1 MKVDAFKKKDYSFT
15 ADLYTFTKTT
25 DAAGG
30 QVLNYKLARTIQL
43 AAVTGMF
50 GKMTVY
56 FQDSEEDVVVN
67 CQLQNLKDAS
77 GIEMNPGYIWAID
90 QFAPNINMWGHREG
104 FRGRITFFGTPA

>member
-30 QVLNYKLARTIQL
+30 NVNTYTLARTIQF
-43 AAVTGMF
+43 AAVTSVF

-56 FQDSEEDVVVN
+56 FQDADADITLN
-67 CQLQNLKDAS
+67 CQLQKVKDKS
-77 GIEMNPGYIWAID
+77 GVEMNPGFIWLVE
-90 QFAPNINMWGHREG
+90 QVAPNINMWGHREG
-104 FRGRITFFGTPA
+104 FRGRVSFFGIAG